1 MYDDESAFAY
11 WAFIEQYLPDYSSRD
26 DVLHSDILTRY
37 LDGEEGRRS
46 SLVHYCD
53 SSLVKLET

>member
-1 MYDDESAFAY
+1 MDDEESAFAY

-37 LDGEEGRRS
+37 LDGEEGGEVR
-46 SLVHYCD
+46 
-53 SSLVKLET
+53 